1 MSHMTRTQGA
11 SSMLRGSAA
20 TVLLVFSVDVF
31 AAAAAPDISGT
42 WRRNPDARAEAP
54 ALKEPYASAY
64 EALRKSQAE
73 SNAQVRPRA
82 TANEKC
88 KVEGMPTIMAAHDAL
103 EIVQTP
109 GQVTVLA
116 EYMTQTRRI
125 YLDEPL
131 PALDDVNPGYMG
143 YSVGNWHG
151 NILRIE
157 TIGVGNDVRYVGV
170 PHSAK
175 MKISEKIHLTAP
187 DRLQDD
193 ITIVD
198 PDVLT
203 RPYRLTFRY
212 RKDAQHRIL
221 EYACDHK
228 GIAVEKEGSGGAKVE
243 PSARGGHPKLK

>member
-1 MSHMTRTQGA
+1 
-11 SSMLRGSAA
+11 MLRGSAA
-20 TVLLVFSVDVF
+20 TVLLVFSVGVRAD
-31 AAAAAPDISGT
+31 AGGADISGT
-42 WRRNPDARAEAP
+42 WRRNPDSQVVP
-54 ALKEPYASAY
+54 PPLKEPYASAY
-64 EALRKSQAE
+64 KALRKSQAE
-73 SNAQVRPRA
+73 SNDRARPRA
-82 TANEKC
+82 TPNEKC

-103 EIVQTP
+103 EILQTP

-131 PALDDVNPGYMG
+131 PALEDVNPGYMG

-151 NILRIE
+151 NTLGIQ
-157 TIGVGNDVRYVGV
+157 TIGVGDDVRYMDL

-175 MKISEKIHLTAP
+175 MTISEKIHLTAP

-203 RPYRLTFRY
+203 RPYRLTFSY
-212 RKDAQHRIL
+212 RKDARHRIL
-221 EYACDHK
+221 EYACDRK
-228 GIAVEKEGSGGAKVE
+228 GIAVDKEGSGGVTGE
-243 PSARGGHPKLK
+243 PAARGGQPKLQ